1 MQSNAQ
7 FSDTQKQSMSWG
19 QFIPS
24 ALFAFWGTGFITGF
38 LILPLIIYKS
48 FFADKSQIALCESI
62 IDTTGIALQLTILL
76 FFIFKYEPAKRLLL
90 SSFNFRVLKG
100 WRTYAYLLIFFS
112 LNILF
117 NLFVLE
123 HVFPDALEEQ
133 TTALNLHILEQYQIL
148 LLIGSA
154 ILTPIFEEL
163 IFRGFMLRFFSER
176 FPFWIA
182 AILTSLFFGVAHTY
196 SLGIMVSAFFAGLM
210 MAILYK
216 KTNSIIPTIL
226 FHIINNMVAFLG

>member
-1 MQSNAQ
+1 MQPTTQ
-7 FSDTQKQSMSWG
+7 LPHEQKQSMSWG

-24 ALFAFWGTGFITGF
+24 TLFAFWGTGFITTF
-38 LILPLIIYKS
+38 LILPLIMYKS
-48 FFADKSQIALCESI
+48 IFADNTQIALYESI
-62 IDTTGIALQLTILL
+62 IDTTGTALQLIILL
-76 FFIFKYEPAKRLLL
+76 FFIFKYEPAKTLLL
-90 SSFNFRVLKG
+90 PSFYFSVLKKC
-100 WRTYAYLLIFFS
+100 RTYAYLFIIFS
-112 LNILF
+112 LSILF
-117 NLFVLE
+117 NLFVLQ
-123 HVFPDALEEQ
+123 HVFPDASEEQ
-133 TTALNLHILEQYQIL
+133 SSALNLHILSQYQIL

-210 MAILYK
+210 MAFLYR
-216 KTNSIIPTIL
+216 KTNSIIPAIL
-226 FHIINNMVAFLG
+226 FHIINNIVALLN